1 MYMILPNYLT
11 MVILTILFVY
21 LFIVSVSITLQTKSP
36 LTNIGWSLTSEC
48 ETTTNSNYGS
58 NRLYPFYCALSSGQS
73 YTLTC
78 KSLNGEGWGTGFV
91 LIESTAYC
99 EDFISGY
106 EKTYDLTITGDYI
119 LRKSVAN
126 LKHR

>member
-48 ETTTNSNYGS
+48 ETTTNEVYGS
-58 NRLYPFYCALSSGQS
+58 NRLYPYYCALSLGKS

-78 KSLNGEGWGTGFV
+78 KSSNVDGFGTSFI

-99 EDFISGY
+99 EDFLLGS
-106 EKTYDLTITGDYI
+106 EKSYNFTITGEYI
-119 LRKSVAN
+119 LRKRQLKSVT
-126 LKHR
+126 

>member
-1 MYMILPNYLT
+1 
-11 MVILTILFVY
+11 MVILTILFAY

-48 ETTTNSNYGS
+48 ETTTNEIYGS
-58 NRLYPFYCALSSGQS
+58 NRLYPYYCALSLGQS

-78 KSLNGEGWGTGFV
+78 KSLNEDGFGNGFV

-99 EDFISGY
+99 EDFLSGNQKSY
-106 EKTYDLTITGDYI
+106 NLTITGENI
-119 LRKSVAN
+119 LRKRQRFKSVT
-126 LKHR
+126 